1 MTNYNKR
8 EFGSKGEELAI
19 NFLTKL
25 GYEIIEQNYH
35 FGHGEIDIIA
45 KDIKKNHLVFVEVKS
60 RKNDEFGPPE
70 LAVTPSKQRQLRK
83 IASAYLYEKEISD
96 IDCRMDVIAIEFQHK
111 PPLIN
116 HIENAF

>member
-1 MTNYNKR
+1 MSNYNKR
-8 EFGSKGEELAI
+8 EFGSKGEELASK
-19 NFLTKL
+19 FLEKL
-25 GYEIIEQNYH
+25 DYDIVERNYR

-45 KDIKKNHLVFVEVKS
+45 KDNKRNHLVFVEVKS

-70 LAVTPSKQRQLRK
+70 LAVTPSKQKQLRK
-83 IASAYLYEKEISD
+83 IAAAYLYEKEIND
-96 IDCRMDVIAIEFQHK
+96 LDCRMDVIAIEFQHK

>member
-8 EFGSKGEELAI
+8 EFGSKGEELAV

-45 KDIKKNHLVFVEVKS
+45 KDVKK
-60 RKNDEFGPPE
+60 R
-70 LAVTPSKQRQLRK
+70 
-83 IASAYLYEKEISD
+83 IS
-96 IDCRMDVIAIEFQHK
+96 
-111 PPLIN
+111 
-116 HIENAF
+116 